1 MTQKKRNTRTASR
14 PLVQPK
20 EQYRAEDVTASPE
33 SFMDA
38 LSSHNDAERLKARHS
53 LVALGK
59 AALPPLIRAL
69 QSKHDLTRWE
79 AVKSLTEIGDPE
91 SAPALIKTLADEE
104 FDIRWLAAVGL
115 IGMNLRA
122 LKPLLQ
128 ALMDQR
134 DSHLM
139 REGAHHVIHDLA
151 KGELRRYLVPVLAA
165 LDGVDPAT
173 EVPGVAFRALEM
185 LERDHKL

>member
-1 MTQKKRNTRTASR
+1 
-14 PLVQPK
+14 
-20 EQYRAEDVTASPE
+20 
-33 SFMDA
+33 MDA

-53 LVALGK
+53 LVALGRT
-59 AALPPLIRAL
+59 ALPSLLEAL
-69 QSKHDLTRWE
+69 QSRHDLTRWE
-79 AVKSLTEIGDPE
+79 AVKALTEIGDPE

-115 IGMNLRA
+115 IGMNIKA
-122 LKPLLQ
+122 LKPLLH

-151 KGELRRYLVPVLAA
+151 KGELRKYLLPVLAA
-165 LDGVDPAT
+165 LEGVDPAT

-185 LERDHKL
+185 LEKDHKL

>member
-1 MTQKKRNTRTASR
+1 
-14 PLVQPK
+14 
-20 EQYRAEDVTASPE
+20 
-33 SFMDA
+33 MDA
-38 LSSHNDAERLKARHS
+38 LSSQNDAERLKARRS

-59 AALPPLIRAL
+59 VALPLLIEAL
-69 QSKHDLTRWE
+69 QNKHDLTRWE
-79 AVKSLTEIGDPE
+79 AVKALTEIGDPE
-91 SAPALIKTLADEE
+91 SAPALIKTLSDEE

-115 IGMNLRA
+115 IGMNIKA

-128 ALMDQR
+128 ALTDQK

-173 EVPGVAFRALEM
+173 EVPGVALRALEM
-185 LERDHKL
+185 LEKDHKL